1 VALRKI
7 RLLFLSIGVAI
18 IAAACNIQLQ
28 VTIDIQEDG
37 TGKVTAGVGLD
48 AMAQDQEVFGN
59 LESILRT
66 SDLSSSGWDFEV
78 VGKSADGYMW
88 YEASK
93 GFLSPEDIQGVLD
106 ELTSSPNVF
115 TGWELSIES
124 TQGKRIYGI
133 AAEVDLREGFS
144 IFTDTE
150 LSTLLEEP
158 PLGISLESLQADLGQ
173 KPEDTVTMQVTVN
186 LPDSGEQSY
195 DIPLGQQ
202 RSIDVTGE
210 KVHRGN
216 QILGWVVWA
225 LIALL
230 ALALLMTALNWFLDI
245 RHAKKQP
252 PRRPSPVTSGVPGSS
267 QSALTP
273 NPEQPSSVRL
283 LVVDMYR
290 VIFSEGNDSMEHL
303 ASHIR
308 SKGGDFREEDLQELH
323 RQGTLGRLS
332 SMDFWAQVGVDGDSH
347 ELDKEYVKSLTL
359 RAGAKDFLLAMHKR
373 GIQIGVVTN
382 DFAEWS
388 RALQDLYGLQGMK
401 PWIVSAESGVRKP
414 DPAAFEVFRKAAE
427 VPFHACLV
435 IDGSENVL
443 DSAANLGMKT
453 VLLGEKG
460 ANVSSSDH
468 PVIQKLSEFTRR

>member
-1 VALRKI
+1 MALRKI
-7 RLLFLSIGVAI
+7 RLLFLSIGIAF

-28 VTIDIQEDG
+28 VAIDIQEDG
-37 TGKVTAGVGLD
+37 AGKVTAGVGLD
-48 AMAQDQEVFGN
+48 ALAQDQEVFVD

-93 GFLSPEDIQGVLD
+93 DFLSPEDIQGILD
-106 ELTSSPNVF
+106 ELTSSPDVF
-115 TGWELSIES
+115 TGWKLSIES

-133 AAEVDLREGFS
+133 AGEVDLREGFS

-158 PLGISLESLQADLGQ
+158 PLGISLERLEADLGQ
-173 KPEDTVTMQVTVN
+173 KPEDAVTMQVTVN

-195 DIPLGQQ
+195 DIPLGQR
-202 RSIDVTGE
+202 RSIEVMGE

-225 LIALL
+225 LMALL

-252 PRRPSPVTSGVPGSS
+252 PRRPSPITSGVPGSS

-273 NPEQPSSVRL
+273 NSQQPSSVRL
-283 LVVDMYR
+283 LVVDMYK

-303 ASHIR
+303 SRHIR
-308 SKGGDFREEDLQELH
+308 SKGGDIREEDLQELH

-332 SMDFWAQVGVDGDSH
+332 SLDFWAQVGVEGDSQK
-347 ELDKEYVKSLTL
+347 LDKEYVKSLTL
-359 RAGAKDFLLAMHKR
+359 RSGAKDFLSAMHKR
-373 GIQIGVVTN
+373 GIRIGVVTN
-382 DFAEWS
+382 DFVEWS

-435 IDGSENVL
+435 VDGSEIVL

-453 VLLGEKG
+453 VLLREKG
-460 ANVSSSDH
+460 TDVSTSDH
-468 PVIQKLSEFTRR
+468 PVIHKLSEFTRR

>member
-1 VALRKI
+1 MALRKI
-7 RLLFLSIGVAI
+7 RLLFLSIGIAL

-37 TGKVTAGVGLD
+37 AGKVTAGVGLD
-48 AMAQDQEVFGN
+48 ALAQDQEVFVD

-88 YEASK
+88 FEASK
-93 GFLSPEDIQGVLD
+93 GFLSPEDIQGILD
-106 ELTSSPNVF
+106 ELTSSPDVF

-133 AAEVDLREGFS
+133 AGEVDLREGFS

-158 PLGISLESLQADLGQ
+158 PLGISLERLEADLGQ
-173 KPEDTVTMQVTVN
+173 KPEDAVTMQVAVN

-195 DIPLGQQ
+195 DIPLGQR
-202 RSIDVTGE
+202 RSIEVMGE
-210 KVHRGN
+210 KVHRWN

-225 LIALL
+225 LMALL

-245 RHAKKQP
+245 RYAKKQP

-273 NPEQPSSVRL
+273 NPQQPSSVRL
-283 LVVDMYR
+283 LVVDMYK

-303 ASHIR
+303 SRHIR
-308 SKGGDFREEDLQELH
+308 SKGGDIREEDLQELH

-332 SMDFWAQVGVDGDSH
+332 SLDFWAQVGVEGDSQK
-347 ELDKEYVKSLTL
+347 LDKEYVKSLTL
-359 RAGAKDFLLAMHKR
+359 RSGAKDFLSAMHRR
-373 GIQIGVVTN
+373 GVQIGVVTN
-382 DFAEWS
+382 DFVEWS

-435 IDGSENVL
+435 IDGSEIVL

-460 ANVSSSDH
+460 TNVSSSDH
-468 PVIQKLSEFTRR
+468 PVIQKLSEFSRR